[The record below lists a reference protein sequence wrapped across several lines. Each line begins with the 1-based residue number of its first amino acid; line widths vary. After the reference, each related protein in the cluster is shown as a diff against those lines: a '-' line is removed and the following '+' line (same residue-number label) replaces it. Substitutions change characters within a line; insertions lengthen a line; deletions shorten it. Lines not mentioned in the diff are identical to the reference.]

1 MNHDA
6 EVPRAKLGTPKEAIV
21 AQPPRHR
28 KMATLASIQNSRI
41 RNLMRGALNTND
53 HAVIRKAIG
62 RLRQETSEEDAV
74 AAFRFLHEN
83 PQARRIPRVVSFPKN
98 AAEADRAPFFVPA
111 PISIELIHQSIRLAY
126 DADKLVGAI
135 GLLGKI
141 NKSLLKGDT
150 KATSAL
156 FARYRKDYGISLL
169 VAMKAMSARHSAFAS
184 IEGAPD
190 LGDVVA
196 PFLSPRRQII
206 AVAFEDSIDTQ
217 RDYLGVRRTFMN
229 FVEKGRLDGDDAAII
244 RDIFS
249 PFNFEHDVLTQC
261 IQAYGRW
268 GLLDT
273 VACLYRIRRVF
284 EQAGEMEGVAAIDAV
299 IPATVR
305 QAWQETFASLDFAEL
320 QLFVGMGNQF
330 FDRELFAHLPAW
342 SEYEMAWDYRL
353 RTEDAIGQRIDG
365 AFPVTRKN
373 AGAMAA
379 PQKDVKSLLFG
390 GVRRISLGSIDPV
403 SSGGFHRTIALI
415 ASLEAGTLGDID
427 GEQLAVLL
435 DQTVDVANFLSRD
448 ELKAFL
454 PRRRSDPLYEFFR
467 TALTHD
473 QEEDSVS
480 QHAFRRS
487 LQELVQTG
495 YGGNLVGLLEH
506 VDSPDG
512 HVSGYLYNKCSE
524 AFLTELYDLFDETDL
539 VTDAHANILEWRG
552 TRSNDEQARL
562 RARSHRLNLRLRKV
576 RGAIEETRIYVDPL
590 RFIAWIGEE
599 KNADLRTLSLQADV
613 ILADKDRTINFGD
626 PVRLAVTPRLKLLEV
641 FDQCYEEFCTNKIYG
656 VTSFI
661 GRRIRHGTLHG
672 HLVIEF
678 RPEIEKA
685 ISDFRYSA
693 PGFAEYLMNWI
704 KRFDVAVQQMA
715 ADRIHVKSKDK
726 QRGLIV
732 ATLNEPEKHSI
743 AQRMVEDIATVMK
756 ERPQIAQS
764 AALIHEH
771 CWLLFEEDLKRTRDA
786 VENLRRDF
794 VINVEEHR
802 CDRAEMDRRISDTI
816 RALNTSLQQRFETV
830 RSWFTRPTNQA
841 PSASVSLLVSAVL
854 NEVGQRFP
862 GFKPRLDTRTNRL
875 DTGTNQDVD
884 LIGHRFHY
892 FYDAL
897 YIFVVNVAQH
907 GKRDGVLLVEINSS
921 FADDKYM
928 DLSVSIRSE
937 LASGKEGAS
946 KAKIDEAM
954 RAEIGDAVLR
964 NQNSGI
970 GKLREMVADVEE
982 IIGFRHRFEDNAV
995 IFTID
1000 TRYARS

>member
-1 MNHDA
+1 MIGDSGLSS
-6 EVPRAKLGTPKEAIV
+6 AKLGHTANGV
-21 AQPPRHR
+21 AAPARDTSMP
-28 KMATLASIQNSRI
+28 TLATIKSSRI
-41 RNLMRGALNTND
+41 RNLLRGALNTDD
-53 HAVIRKAIG
+53 HAVFRKTMG
-62 RLRQETSEEDAV
+62 RLRQETSPEDAV
-74 AAFRFLHEN
+74 AVFRFLHEN
-83 PQARRIPRVVSFPKN
+83 PQARHAPRVVSFPTN
-98 AAEADRAPFFVPA
+98 AAEADQAPFFIPA
-111 PISIELIHQSIRLAY
+111 PLSIELIHQSIRLAY
-126 DADKLVGAI
+126 DSDKLVGAI
-135 GLLGKI
+135 KLLGEI
-141 NKSLLKGDT
+141 NAGLLKGDT
-150 KATSAL
+150 AAAIAHFT
-156 FARYRKDYGISLL
+156 RYHEEYGISLL
-169 VAMKAMSARHSAFAS
+169 IAMKAMSARHSAFAAK
-184 IEGAPD
+184 EGASD
-190 LGDVVA
+190 FREVIA

-206 AVAFEDSIDTQ
+206 AVAFEDSIDTE
-217 RDYLGVRRTFMN
+217 RDYIRVRRTFMS

-244 RDIFS
+244 QNIFS
-249 PFNFEHDVLTQC
+249 PYAFDHDVLTQC
-261 IQAYGRW
+261 IQAYARW

-284 EQAGEMEGVAAIDAV
+284 EQAGEREGVATIDAV
-299 IPATVR
+299 IPAAVSE
-305 QAWQETFASLDFAEL
+305 AWQETFASVDFAEL
-320 QLFVGMGNQF
+320 QLFVGMGDQF

-342 SEYEMAWDYRL
+342 SEYEQVWDYRL
-353 RTEDAIGQRIDG
+353 RMEDAIGQRLDG
-365 AFPVTRKN
+365 RFPVSRKN
-373 AGAMAA
+373 ACAMAE
-379 PQKDVKSLLFG
+379 PRNDVQSLLFG
-390 GVRRISLGSIDPV
+390 GVRRVHLSHIDPV

-427 GEQLAVLL
+427 GEKLAVLL
-435 DQTVDVANFLSRD
+435 DQTVDVASFLSRD
-448 ELKAFL
+448 ELKIFL

-467 TALTHD
+467 TALTND

-480 QHAFRRS
+480 NHAFRRS
-487 LQELVQTG
+487 LQELVQKG
-495 YGGNLVGLLEH
+495 FGGNLVGLLEH
-506 VDSPDG
+506 VDSKNG

-539 VTDAHANILEWRG
+539 VTDAHANVLEWRG
-552 TRSNDEQARL
+552 TRSNDEQARI

-599 KNADLRTLSLQADV
+599 MNGELRTLSVQADV
-613 ILADKDRTINFGD
+613 ILADTDRTINFAD

-672 HLVIEF
+672 HLVTEL

-685 ISDFRYSA
+685 IADFRYSA
-693 PGFAEYLMNWI
+693 PSFAEYLMNWI
-704 KRFDVAVQQMA
+704 KRFDAAVQQMA

-732 ATLNEPEKHSI
+732 ATLNEPEKHAI
-743 AQRMVEDIATVMK
+743 AHRMVEDIATAMK
-756 ERPQIAQS
+756 VRPQIAQS

-771 CWLLFEEDLKRTRDA
+771 CWLLFEIDLKRTREA

-794 VINVEEHR
+794 VINVDEHR
-802 CDRAEMDRRISDTI
+802 CDRAELDRRISDAI
-816 RALNTSLQQRFETV
+816 RALNTSVQQRFETV

-854 NEVGQRFP
+854 NEVCQRFP
-862 GFKPRLDTRTNRL
+862 AFKPRLDTRTYRL
-875 DTGTNQDVD
+875 DTQTNQDVD
-884 LIGHRFHY
+884 LIGHRFHF

-907 GKRDGVLLVEINSS
+907 GKRDGVLTVEINSS
-921 FADDKYM
+921 FGDGKFM

-937 LASGKEGAS
+937 LASGEEDAS
-946 KAKIDEAM
+946 KSKIEEAM

-970 GKLREMVADVEE
+970 GKLREMVANVEE
-982 IIGFRHRFEDNAV
+982 IIGFRHEFVNNAV

>member
-1 MNHDA
+1 MTGDIETSGA
-6 EVPRAKLGTPKEAIV
+6 TPTASPRDDV
-21 AQPPRHR
+21 APPRDL
-28 KMATLASIQNSRI
+28 KISTLADIKSSRI
-41 RNLMRGALNTND
+41 RNLLRGALNTD
-53 HAVIRKAIG
+53 EPAVIRKAIG
-62 RLRQETSEEDAV
+62 RLRQETSPEDAV
-74 AAFRFLHEN
+74 FVFRFLHEN
-83 PQARRIPRVVSFPKN
+83 PQARRVPHVVSFPKN
-98 AAEADRAPFFVPA
+98 AAEADQAPFFVPA

-126 DADKLVGAI
+126 DSEKVVDAI
-135 GLLGKI
+135 RLLGQI
-141 NKSLLKGDT
+141 NTSLLTGDT
-150 KATSAL
+150 EAASAH
-156 FARYRKDYGISLL
+156 FARYREDFGISLL
-169 VAMKAMSARHSAFAS
+169 VAMKAMSARHSAFAAK
-184 IEGAPD
+184 EGASD
-190 LGDVVA
+190 FGDVIA

-217 RDYLGVRRTFMN
+217 RDYVSVRRTFTN

-249 PFNFEHDVLTQC
+249 PFSFEHDVLTQC
-261 IQAYGRW
+261 IQAYSRW

-273 VACLYRIRRVF
+273 VACLYRIRRIF
-284 EQAGEMEGVAAIDAV
+284 EQAGEAEGVATIDAV
-299 IPATVR
+299 IPPAVR
-305 QAWQETFASLDFAEL
+305 DAWHQTFASIEFAEL
-320 QLFVGMGNQF
+320 QLFVGIGNQF

-342 SEYEMAWDYRL
+342 SEYDMVWDYRL
-353 RTEDAIGQRIDG
+353 RTEDAIGQRLDG
-365 AFPVTRKN
+365 NFPVTRKN
-373 AGAMAA
+373 ACLMAK
-379 PQKDVKSLLFG
+379 PQGDVQSLLFG
-390 GVRRISLGSIDPV
+390 GVRRISLANIDPV
-403 SSGGFHRTIALI
+403 TSGGFHRTIALI
-415 ASLEAGTLGDID
+415 ASLEAGSLTHID
-427 GEQLAVLL
+427 GEKLAVLL
-435 DQTVDVANFLSRD
+435 DQTVDVATLLSRD

-467 TALTHD
+467 TALTYD

-487 LQELVQTG
+487 LQELVETA

-506 VDSPDG
+506 VDTPDG

-599 KNADLRTLSLQADV
+599 QNADLRTLSIQADV

-641 FDQCYEEFCTNKIYG
+641 FNQCYEEFCTNKIYG

-678 RPEIEKA
+678 RLEIEKA
-685 ISDFRYSA
+685 ISDFQYSA

-704 KRFDVAVQQMA
+704 KRFDAAVQQMA

-732 ATLNEPEKHSI
+732 ATLNEPDKHSI
-743 AQRMVEDIATVMK
+743 AHRMVEDIATAMK
-756 ERPQIAQS
+756 ERPQISQS

-771 CWLLFEEDLKRTRDA
+771 CWLLFEVDLKRTREA

-794 VINVEEHR
+794 VINVEDHR
-802 CDRAEMDRRISDTI
+802 CDRAELDRRISDTI

-841 PSASVSLLVSAVL
+841 PSASVSLLVSAVI
-854 NEVGQRFP
+854 NEVCQRFP
-862 GFKPRLDTRTNRL
+862 AFNPRLDTRTNRL
-875 DTGTNQDVD
+875 DTNTNEDVD

-928 DLSVSIRSE
+928 DLTVSIRSE
-937 LASGKEGAS
+937 LASGQEEAS
-946 KAKIDEAM
+946 KVKIEEAM

-970 GKLREMVADVEE
+970 GKLREMVADVAE
-982 IIGFRHRFEDNAV
+982 IIGFRHRFEDNVV

-1000 TRYARS
+1000 TRYLRS